1 MLGGVGWGA
10 EVAFQ
15 LRPPLVLPLIHGGR
29 HGARRFQFLPCLE
42 ALGSWWLGRPESY
55 SAPASF
61 AASSEPSSPISIGS
75 VDEFARNS
83 SRILSLGGSKVIV
96 ARSQDGGFHS
106 VSAVCTHL
114 GCSIRYEERTDG
126 PGFTCNCHS
135 SRFGLQGENLG
146 GMAPTPLKKYT
157 VRVVAGEVWV
167 SKGDGSSLP

>member
-1 MLGGVGWGA
+1 MVTCTRRVFLRDTIIGW
-10 EVAFQ
+10 VA
-15 LRPPLVLPLIHGGR
+15 LVIGPTFYAL
-29 HGARRFQFLPCLE
+29 ARR
-42 ALGSWWLGRPESY
+42 W
-55 SAPASF
+55 SF